1 MESLG
6 KFWPPGQFFSLT
18 YLVQDVFVKKIIK
31 NGFVKIILSKKIF
44 VFIKNSQKVFI
55 KYISLKKSST
65 KQVLAKNY
73 LYL

>member
-31 NGFVKIILSKKIF
+31 NGFVKIILSKKFF
-44 VFIKNSQKVFI
+44 VFIKNSQKVFPI
-55 KYISLKKSST
+55 YTALIFLDF
-65 KQVLAKNY
+65 
-73 LYL
+73 LYLKLESP